1 MDRKEESVCC
11 QEIPACASI
20 NQESAEI
27 EGIAIP
33 ECLTDNPVFQNLCL
47 NISVLHL
54 TWSHFR
60 QHHGAKAFEGPEHKK
75 NQHVAYRTFV
85 RWCWDILGKE
95 IRIPLP
101 S

>member
-11 QEIPACASI
+11 QEIPACVTI

-33 ECLTDNPVFQNLCL
+33 DCLTDNPVFQNLCL
-47 NISVLHL
+47 NIWVLRL

-60 QHHGAKAFEGPEHKK
+60 QHYGAKSFEGPEHKK
-75 NQHVAYRTFV
+75 NVAYRTL
-85 RWCWDILGKE
+85 LGGVG
-95 IRIPLP
+95 IY
-101 S
+101 